1 MGSLYF
7 RSHGSC
13 ELLASWHGKRLIS
26 MPLTWLL
33 SPPLT
38 QASRLLFAW
47 ARPPTVSSTELTDD
61 ANADYFFFPPSFFAV
76 ITVILHGWRC
86 TSTGSILT
94 ADSFFYLNE
103 KKKKLICLFYPNWDD
118 FCCCQKFISH
128 RSDWNSELEIGHP
141 EPKPEAETLFLGII
155 TSYYFWL
162 TYIFNF

>member
-47 ARPPTVSSTELTDD
+47 ARPPTVSPTELTDD

-103 KKKKLICLFYPNWDD
+103 KKKSWFAY
-118 FCCCQKFISH
+118 FIQIGMIFAAV
-128 RSDWNSELEIGHP
+128 RSSFLTGPIEIQSLRL
-141 EPKPEAETLFLGII
+141 AILNQNQRRRRC
-155 TSYYFWL
+155 FWA
-162 TYIFNF
+162 